1 MRALEAEGRQSNRTA
16 SKDKL
21 EAFIPPTMLLL
32 AYQTQ
37 DQGIE
42 LSECVPPDTRS
53 PMRVWFLAIPVL
65 LAASAL
71 PSGANADEA
80 IATIEIE
87 SIQDAELPKRV
98 ALTEAVKVQL
108 VGESGRPG
116 MVVLPKGANVEV
128 AGRDGAMLQIRFVKS
143 AGQIDILKTTTVEE
157 VAKIRA
163 ANKAA
168 EKERVLQERIDAS
181 WQDRLREIEEEKKRD
196 ILVHSWTWRP
206 TSGGEYYEA
215 VGEIENESGR
225 MLENVQVEVT
235 IRDASNNMVS
245 TETAIVSDR
254 DLQLGQRTTFRA
266 MIRRVGGEQTASL
279 AFRKFWG
286 DRYTHRDK

>member
-1 MRALEAEGRQSNRTA
+1 
-16 SKDKL
+16 
-21 EAFIPPTMLLL
+21 
-32 AYQTQ
+32 
-37 DQGIE
+37 
-42 LSECVPPDTRS
+42 
-53 PMRVWFLAIPVL
+53 MRVWFLAIPIL
-65 LAASAL
+65 LADAAL

-128 AGRDGAMLQIRFVKS
+128 TGRDGAMLQIRFVKS

-168 EKERVLQERIDAS
+168 EK
-181 WQDRLREIEEEKKRD
+181 
-196 ILVHSWTWRP
+196 
-206 TSGGEYYEA
+206 SGCFKSE
-215 VGEIENESGR
+215 
-225 MLENVQVEVT
+225 
-235 IRDASNNMVS
+235 
-245 TETAIVSDR
+245 
-254 DLQLGQRTTFRA
+254 
-266 MIRRVGGEQTASL
+266 
-279 AFRKFWG
+279 
-286 DRYTHRDK
+286 